1 MEKVDT
7 TCTILNNVFPID
19 LPEKLDKNTCYAW
32 TNVARFMARKNF
44 DSAVQWAETIGN
56 TKSPTEKFG
65 EMAADNVRAF
75 ALAEIIYVQLHKN
88 EEDGIDKV
96 LNYLKSTNFLSNEER
111 EYLIAKVGKMQSDN
125 NK

>member
-7 TCTILNNVFPID
+7 ACTILNNVFPID

-65 EMAADNVRAF
+65 EMADNVRAF

-96 LNYLKSTNFLSNEER
+96 LNYLKSTNFCNRSRLPNLTLEIQR
-111 EYLIAKVGKMQSDN
+111 MPIR
-125 NK
+125 